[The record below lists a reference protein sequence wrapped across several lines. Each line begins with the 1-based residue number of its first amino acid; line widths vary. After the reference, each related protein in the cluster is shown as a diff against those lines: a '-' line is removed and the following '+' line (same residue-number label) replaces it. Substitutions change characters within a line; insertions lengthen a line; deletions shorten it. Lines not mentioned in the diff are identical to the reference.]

1 MIDLLEKGPQNW
13 EKNPPK
19 YTQVLEILGILSEV
33 GISLS
38 FEMNNFVSSEI

>member
-13 EKNPPK
+13 GKNPPK
-19 YTQVLEILGILSEV
+19 YTQVLEILGI
-33 GISLS
+33 ISVS